1 MAVTYWVG
9 GTSGDMTV
17 GANYAGGSVPNI
29 GDDVIFNTGSRTV
42 TVGPGK
48 SLGNVICTS
57 GWSGSFNNSGSPVAF
72 TAITGTT
79 GFKWSGSGD
88 VCNVSFSGT
97 CSVFTAQRGSVTLSG
112 SGTISALYVENAN
125 VDVSITAL
133 TAYYGMTPSS
143 RITIGT
149 SGTAIGTESW
159 SYGVVDIT
167 DRDVTACR
175 IVGKNGR
182 MYTRG
187 AAAVT
192 TAHVQDG
199 AILNSNS
206 SGTITT
212 ANVGGSGSLIT
223 PVNSQYN
230 TSTITTLNVFS
241 GASYVQYANGTQFSI
256 GTLNV
261 YGSQQAPGS
270 VTPTV

>member
-1 MAVTYWVG
+1 MGTTYWVG

-48 SLGNVICTS
+48 SLGNVICTP
-57 GWSGSFNNSGSPVAF
+57 GWSGSFDNAGSPVAF

-79 GFKWSGSGD
+79 GFKFAGSGD
-88 VCNVSFSGT
+88 TCNVSFSGT
-97 CSVFTAQRGSVTLSG
+97 CTVFTAQRGNVIISG
-112 SGTISALYVENAN
+112 SGTVTALYVENAN
-125 VDVSITAL
+125 VSVSVTAL
-133 TAYYGMTPSS
+133 TSYFGMTPNS
-143 RITIGT
+143 RITIAT

-159 SYGVVDIT
+159 TYGVVDVT
-167 DRDVTACR
+167 DRNVTTCR
-175 IVGKNGR
+175 VVGKNGR

-187 AAAVT
+187 ATALT

-206 SGTITT
+206 SGTIAT
-212 ANVGGSGSLIT
+212 ANVAGPGSLIT
-223 PVNSQYN
+223 PVNSQYD
-230 TSTITTLNVFS
+230 TATITVLNVYS

-261 YGSQQAPGS
+261 FGSQSAPGS
-270 VTPTV
+270 VTLTI

>member
-1 MAVTYWVG
+1 MATVTWTG
-9 GTSGDMTV
+9 TTSGDMTV
-17 GANYAGGSVPNI
+17 GTNYAGGAAPAG
-29 GDDVIFNTGSRTV
+29 GDSVIFNTGTRTV
-42 TVGPGK
+42 TVGPGVN
-48 SLGNVICTS
+48 LVDVTCTS
-57 GWSGSFNNSGSPVAF
+57 GWSGSFGTVGSPITFQNISGS
-72 TAITGTT
+72 
-79 GFKWSGSGD
+79 FKWAGSGD
-88 VCNVSFSGT
+88 GCYVAIGSTYT
-97 CSVFTAQRGSVTLSG
+97 CAAFVAQRGEVAISGAGTVT
-112 SGTISALYVENAN
+112 ALYVENAN
-125 VDVSITAL
+125 VSVTVTAL
-133 TAYYGMTPSS
+133 ASYFGMTPSS

-149 SGTAIGTESW
+149 SGTAVGTESW
-159 SYGVVDIT
+159 AYGVVDVT
-167 DRDVTACR
+167 DRNVTACR
-175 IVGKNGR
+175 VVGKNGR

-192 TAHVQDG
+192 TVHVQDG
-199 AILNSNS
+199 AIFNSNS